1 MDTPPTVFSII
12 IPVYNRPDEVRE
24 LLESLLIQTNS
35 DFEVIIV
42 EDGSSVCC
50 DKEVD
55 RVRELLRIQ
64 YVRVPNGGPAAA
76 RNIGARIAVGEYLL
90 ILDSDVVL
98 PSGYIAAVKKRI
110 EQMQADAFGGPD
122 AAAEGFSP
130 IQKAIN
136 YAMTSFFTT
145 GGIRGGR
152 SRRVRLDKFY
162 PRSFNLGCKLSV
174 YRRLGGFSEEMR
186 FGEDIDFSLR
196 LFKAGYNVYLFPE
209 AVVFHKRRI
218 DFKKFFRQVY
228 NSGIA
233 RIHLQRRHPGSM
245 KPVHILPAL
254 FTLGSVIL
262 AVGQFFCP
270 WSLLPLLLLAL
281 LFLLDAWHTNRSLRI
296 AILAVPASFVQLWGY
311 GSGFLVA
318 CWRCYVLGHQ
328 EFRAFDKTFYN

>member
-1 MDTPPTVFSII
+1 MDTTPTAFSII

-55 RVRELLRIQ
+55 HFRDLLRMQ
-64 YVRVPNGGPAAA
+64 YVRVPNGGPASV
-76 RNIGARIAVGEYLL
+76 RNIGARMAVGEYLL

-98 PSGYIAAVKKRI
+98 PSGYIAAVKKGI
-110 EQMQADAFGGPD
+110 EQTQVDAFGGPD

-130 IQKAIN
+130 VQKVIN

-145 GGIRGGR
+145 GGIRGG
-152 SRRVRLDKFY
+152 SGVRLDKFY
-162 PRSFNLGCKLSV
+162 PRSFNLGCKRLV
-174 YRRLGGFSEEMR
+174 YQQLGGFSEEMR

-196 LFKAGYNVYLFPE
+196 LFKAGYKVCLFPE
-209 AVVFHKRRI
+209 AFVFHKRRI

-245 KPVHILPAL
+245 KPVHMLPAL
-254 FTLGSVIL
+254 FTLGCAILVIGL
-262 AVGQFFCP
+262 FFCP

-311 GSGFLVA
+311 GSGFLIA
-318 CWRCYVLGHQ
+318 CWRCYLLGHR
-328 EFRAFDKTFYN
+328 EFRAFDKTFYD

>member
-76 RNIGARIAVGEYLL
+76 RNIGARMAVGEYLL

-162 PRSFNLGCKLSV
+162 PRSFNFGCKLSV
-174 YRRLGGFSEEMR
+174 YRQLGGFSE
-186 FGEDIDFSLR
+186 
-196 LFKAGYNVYLFPE
+196 
-209 AVVFHKRRI
+209 
-218 DFKKFFRQVY
+218 
-228 NSGIA
+228 
-233 RIHLQRRHPGSM
+233 
-245 KPVHILPAL
+245 
-254 FTLGSVIL
+254 
-262 AVGQFFCP
+262 
-270 WSLLPLLLLAL
+270 
-281 LFLLDAWHTNRSLRI
+281 
-296 AILAVPASFVQLWGY
+296 
-311 GSGFLVA
+311 
-318 CWRCYVLGHQ
+318 
-328 EFRAFDKTFYN
+328 